1 MTGRGSH
8 SATGVAAAMG
18 EAATAAVIA
27 AAPAHVAAAATM
39 TTPAAPVTATAVP
52 IDNDR
57 GKCDEADGDEPH
69 DGAARFAKMI
79 QICGE

>member
-1 MTGRGSH
+1 
-8 SATGVAAAMG
+8 MG

-27 AAPAHVAAAATM
+27 AGPSHVATAAVTTTSAVAATTPVAAA
-39 TTPAAPVTATAVP
+39 VS

-57 GKCDEADGDEPH
+57 DKCDEADGDEPH
-69 DGAARFAKMI
+69 DGVARFAKMI